1 MFNFYTKIL
10 QGLYLLLKKQGKKD
24 EKGVRQFVGKE
35 NEKMNSF
42 YKSYSFCKKRI
53 DKRWRMV
60 YP

>member
-1 MFNFYTKIL
+1 M
-10 QGLYLLLKKQGKKD
+10 KKQGKKD
-24 EKGVRQFVGKE
+24 EKWVQQFVGKD

-42 YKSYSFCKKRI
+42 YKNHSFCKKRI

>member
-1 MFNFYTKIL
+1 M
-10 QGLYLLLKKQGKKD
+10 KKQGKKD

-42 YKSYSFCKKRI
+42 YKSYSFCKKSI
-53 DKRWRMV
+53 DKSWRMV

>member
-24 EKGVRQFVGKE
+24 EKRVRQFVEKE

-42 YKSYSFCKKRI
+42 YKN
-53 DKRWRMV
+53 
-60 YP
+60 

>member
-24 EKGVRQFVGKE
+24 EKMVQQFVGKE

-42 YKSYSFCKKRI
+42 YKNCSFCKKRI
-53 DKRWRMV
+53 DKTWRMV